1 MTIYIDSDFKCYA
14 EGSEGRTAVETDFF
28 AGKCSA
34 FIEGYRYIPA
44 GQSWTREDG
53 EVFSGEMLA
62 PWLDYRAL
70 ELAQGMYE
78 QSEVEHAAEIAELV
92 EMIYDAD
99 MEVIG

>member
-1 MTIYIDSDFKCYA
+1 MTIYIDNDFKCHA
-14 EGSEGRTAVETDFF
+14 SAAEGRTAVE
-28 AGKCSA
+28 CSCLDGRCRA
-34 FIEGYRYIPA
+34 FIEGYRFVPA

-53 EVFSGEMLA
+53 AVFSGEMLA
-62 PWLDYRAL
+62 PWLDHRAL

-78 QSEVEHAAEIAELV
+78 QSEAEHAAEMAELV